1 LVTFLYQ
8 DKKVTGVRGNAPFK
22 TPNAQRPTLQSPG
35 TYSFEILAIFTSI
48 GKNLKLQKL

>member
-22 TPNAQRPTLQSPG
+22 EKNFSLFTVEIAQRHNG
-35 TYSFEILAIFTSI
+35 RTSL
-48 GKNLKLQKL
+48 LKT